1 MDEVITIRV
10 PEGTRDTLE
19 ELAHA
24 ANLTLDQYVCRA
36 LQVDQL
42 LDTHEKACLDML
54 LQARAHDI
62 YTDEDVFKALS

>member
-1 MDEVITIRV
+1 MDEVITIRA

-42 LDTHEKACLDML
+42 PGTHEKACLDML
-54 LQARAHDI
+54 ASSPVLLDEIETALRRA
-62 YTDEDVFKALS
+62 EL